1 MPSKKRKYNS
11 RFPAGRIKKIMRI
24 DDDIGKVALPV
35 PVMISRA
42 LELFVASLLNKAGD
56 ITMQRNAK
64 TLTLTHLK
72 QCILSDSRLEFLR
85 ELVKDIP
92 DVSEEHND
100 GNSIDGVVVKKQ
112 KINDSDSDEILC
124 N

>member
-112 KINDSDSDEILC
+112 KINDSDSDEI
-124 N
+124 